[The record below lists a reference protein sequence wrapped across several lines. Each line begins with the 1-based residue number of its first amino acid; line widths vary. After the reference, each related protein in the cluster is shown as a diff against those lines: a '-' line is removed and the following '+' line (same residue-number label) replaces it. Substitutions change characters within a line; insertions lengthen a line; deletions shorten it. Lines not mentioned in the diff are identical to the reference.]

1 MGKAHA
7 LCYRAQPLAFGGKPA
22 VPVLEVLADVNEE
35 IASRSARELG
45 FRRHTADWRDIVND
59 PDIDIVDI
67 NTPNDLHPEIALAAV
82 AAGKHVYCEKPLS
95 NDTKSSFAMAEA
107 AEKAGVI
114 TMVGF
119 NYIKN
124 PVQRPRPAAGWGGR
138 DRGAHLLP
146 RHLLRRL
153 PGQAGY
159 PFSWRNDK
167 ARAGS
172 GVISD
177 IGAHCFAFLTH
188 LVDQQVDEVMC
199 NLEIVIPERPAPPTE
214 AGVSLSVRG
223 DGGGPMVPVETD
235 DLATVMFKT
244 SGGLNGHMEMS
255 RVSMG
260 KRMDIGYE
268 LTGTE
273 GGIRYFYDRIN
284 DLQVYKEEGDQATRG
299 FKHISMGPHDP
310 DYAAFFPVAGMGSG
324 YNDFKVMEVQGP
336 HGGGRRR
343 QAGLSGLQ
351 VGCGDPA
358 RDRRLHR
365 LGRRAALGQGRRD
378 RRLIRVKH
386 GSRAGPVS

>member
-1 MGKAHA
+1 MRELKIGLIGAGWMGKAHA

-45 FRRHTADWRDIVND
+45 FRRHTADWREVVND
-59 PDIDIVDI
+59 PDVDIVDI
-67 NTPNDLHPEIALAAV
+67 NTPNDLHPEIALAAI

-95 NDTKSSFAMAEA
+95 NDANSSFAMAEA

-124 PVQRPRPAAGWGGR
+124 PVQTLA
-138 DRGAHLLP
+138 
-146 RHLLRRL
+146 RRL
-153 PGQAGY
+153 VGDGEIGVPNYYRGTFCGDFLAKPEI

-214 AGVSLSVRG
+214 AGVSLSVRSG
-223 DGGGPMVPVETD
+223 GGGPMVPVETD

-273 GGIRYFYDRIN
+273 GGIRYFYDHIN

-310 DYAAFFPVAGMGSG
+310 NYAAFFPVAGMGSG
-324 YNDFKVMEVQGP
+324 YNDFKVMEVQDLMEAVAAGKP
-336 HGGGRRR
+336 AYPDFRWAAEIQRVIDACIVSDTERRW
-343 QAGLSGLQ
+343 
-351 VGCGDPA
+351 
-358 RDRRLHR
+358 
-365 LGRRAALGQGRRD
+365 
-378 RRLIRVKH
+378 VKVDEI
-386 GSRAGPVS
+386 AV